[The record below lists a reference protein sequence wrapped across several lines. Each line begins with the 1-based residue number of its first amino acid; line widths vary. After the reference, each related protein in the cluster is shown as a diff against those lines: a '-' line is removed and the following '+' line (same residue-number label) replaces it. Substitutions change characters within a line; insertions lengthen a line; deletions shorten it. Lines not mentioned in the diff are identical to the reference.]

1 MAYFY
6 LAPPPPPIGG
16 GRGIV
21 MPMSVCLCVCVCVCL
36 CVCPCFRKISKCN
49 ISAISQPIIMKL
61 GIHITYGYTVTDK
74 YRDWCQ
80 NVGEYNTYNFCIWHF
95 GLCVIVSKID
105 RCRSS
110 DPPYEIAINPI
121 FRSYRVSDVIIQ
133 SFLNRS
139 RWNLVHTLV
148 ARRARSAISDCLVY
162 LSSAYMK
169 TIPVIISLSSPY
181 RYIYWYIYMSIYLD
195 RYLYM
200 SICMPIYFILPQ
212 PTCADVI

>member
-1 MAYFY
+1 MSYTSNVIITS
-6 LAPPPPPIGG
+6 PPIGG

-21 MPMSVCLCVCVCVCL
+21 MPMSVCLFVCLFVCVFVCVF
-36 CVCPCFRKISKCN
+36 VCPCFRKISKCN

-74 YRDWCQ
+74 YFQNFRSKVKVVGRRKVKNVSRERMVVEIRDWCQ

-139 RWNLVHTLV
+139 R
-148 ARRARSAISDCLVY
+148 
-162 LSSAYMK
+162 
-169 TIPVIISLSSPY
+169 
-181 RYIYWYIYMSIYLD
+181 
-195 RYLYM
+195 
-200 SICMPIYFILPQ
+200 
-212 PTCADVI
+212 